1 LRYVAAPAVLAV
13 LAFGG
18 VAAFARPDAS
28 VTTART
34 TSTLLISRSTAGG
47 APNGAS
53 TNAVMSND
61 KRFVRAIA
69 FESEAS
75 NLVSSDRNGAKDVF
89 VIFRAKPV
97 NDRGTPWKRGRTVL
111 LSRTRSGAP
120 SDGPSY
126 SPSIDGALRAK
137 PTCVAFISSASN
149 IVSGDSNG
157 QPDAFLTKIHGG
169 APKRL
174 RARGTQPQGPTTG
187 VAVSGNCKL
196 IAFVTG
202 GKLYVSKG
210 GRPAKLIKTPR
221 SAADP
226 SFSTGFRNDLVFG
239 ARGGVYLLK
248 NGAGRPRLVGRG
260 GRNPAYNDIR
270 RRTVAYEKKK
280 GGHWQ
285 IAYHDI
291 GRRERIISRKSHL
304 GNGDSRNPVIGDFG
318 FFVTFES
325 DASNLSRGDSNGNP
339 DIFLYTDKRKISL
352 LQSANSSG
360 KGYRGGGKNP
370 AMSFFANYILF
381 DSPIHLGSGGGN
393 RQIFMRYRG
402 GI

>member
-1 LRYVAAPAVLAV
+1 
-13 LAFGG
+13 
-18 VAAFARPDAS
+18 
-28 VTTART
+28 
-34 TSTLLISRSTAGG
+34 
-47 APNGAS
+47 
-53 TNAVMSND
+53 
-61 KRFVRAIA
+61 
-69 FESEAS
+69 
-75 NLVSSDRNGAKDVF
+75 
-89 VIFRAKPV
+89 
-97 NDRGTPWKRGRTVL
+97 
-111 LSRTRSGAP
+111 
-120 SDGPSY
+120 
-126 SPSIDGALRAK
+126 
-137 PTCVAFISSASN
+137 
-149 IVSGDSNG
+149 
-157 QPDAFLTKIHGG
+157 
-169 APKRL
+169 
-174 RARGTQPQGPTTG
+174 

-304 GNGDSRNPVIGDFG
+304 GNGDSRNPVVGDFG